1 MTTDHTAQN
10 TPLISVALCTFNGE
24 RYLAQQ
30 LTSILEQ
37 THRNLDIVI
46 VDDCSSDGTPQL
58 LTKLAASDARIRLF
72 RNERNLGF
80 IRNFERALGECRG
93 EFIALADQD
102 DIWLPHKLAT
112 QLAEIDDNLLTYSR
126 VELIDADGQP
136 IHRRFPRV
144 NRLDGRCA
152 LSLLVDNCVT
162 GHACLIHRDLLTETL
177 PFPDGLLAHDHWL
190 ALVAA
195 ASGRMQ
201 AGQQVLSQYRMH
213 SSNALLSGTRSQ
225 RTTAISAKAA
235 GKLERQIRLC
245 ESLLAKNILSAD
257 ERELLT
263 TFVRLLAGNRRSI
276 YNRALAIFLRRN
288 ADRFLRLY
296 DDPVRARR
304 KLCRG
309 IPLFQLQ
316 DKLGALNP
324 WRSTSRKTR
333 PQERSAR

>member
-1 MTTDHTAQN
+1 MTTDLTVQD

-24 RYLAQQ
+24 RWLAQQ

-37 THRNLDIVI
+37 SHRNLDIVI
-46 VDDCSSDGTPQL
+46 VDDCSSDGTAQL
-58 LTKLAASDARIRLF
+58 LAQFAAGDARIRLF

-80 IRNFERALGECRG
+80 IGNFERALRECRG

-102 DIWLPHKLAT
+102 DFWLPHKLAT
-112 QLAEIDDNLLTYSR
+112 QLAEIGDNLLTYSR
-126 VELIDADGQP
+126 VELIDAQGQP

-162 GHACLIHRDLLTETL
+162 GHACLIHRDLLTAAL
-177 PFPDGLLAHDHWL
+177 PFPDGLLAHDQWL
-190 ALVAA
+190 AIVAA
-195 ASGRMQ
+195 ASGRIQ
-201 AGQQVLSQYRMH
+201 AGQQALSLYRMH
-213 SSNALLSGTRSQ
+213 ASNALLGSTRTQ
-225 RTTAISAKAA
+225 RTTPLSAKAA

-245 ESLLAKNILSAD
+245 ESLLARNILPAD

-263 TFVRLLAGNRRSI
+263 TFVRLLAGNRSSV
-276 YNRALAIFLRRN
+276 YNRALAQFLRRN

-324 WRSTSRKTR
+324 WRSAQPKN
-333 PQERSAR
+333 RSVR